1 MRGQLCD
8 RWLSTVWYRAMSGT
22 MRMTLDGE
30 ARSTRCGQRAQ
41 GAGEPREGL
50 VIAEGN
56 GLRCGEARE
65 GGTAATDD
73 TVGVASAASVDD

>member
-1 MRGQLCD
+1 MRQMVTLQ
-8 RWLSTVWYRAMSGT
+8 WYRAMSGT

-30 ARSTRCGQRAQ
+30 ARGGQRELKVLA
-41 GAGEPREGL
+41 REGL
-50 VIAEGN
+50 VIAEGD

-73 TVGVASAASVDD
+73 TVGVAPAGGECSDD